1 MPADTI
7 PIFVSAG
14 DPSGD
19 IAGYH
24 LLNALKDQ
32 NNGFSF
38 FGLGGMRMKT
48 AGQEQLVGGD
58 ALAVMGFFEVARQ
71 IFFFK
76 RLFNDAVESI
86 KQKRPAAVILI
97 DYPGFNL
104 RLAERLGELNIPVI
118 YYISPQIWAWA
129 PKRIEKI
136 KRFVNLMLVILPF
149 ETSIYDQAGVPN
161 RFVGHYLMD
170 DIDRKH
176 IKAPFDARS
185 ELITLMPGSR
195 PQEVARMLP
204 TMLESAAIIG
214 KELCCHFAVAG
225 VKGGIDYEKYIKNS
239 PVRVGLSLEYNR
251 QLISESRMV
260 IVSSGTATLET
271 GIIGRPMVVIY
282 KTGYITYLIA
292 RRLVQVDS
300 IALINI
306 AAGRKIVPELIQG
319 AATPQKI
326 ASEVNR
332 VLADSGQLGGIVEQ
346 LNNVTDRLG
355 GPGTARRAAGAIREF
370 INC

>member
-1 MPADTI
+1 MSAENI

-24 LLNALKDQ
+24 LLNALQRQ
-32 NNGFSF
+32 NPGFQF
-38 FGLGGMRMKT
+38 FGLGGKRMKR
-48 AGQEQLVGGD
+48 AGQDQIVDGD
-58 ALAVMGFFEVARQ
+58 ELAVMGFWEVARK
-71 IFFFK
+71 FWFFK
-76 RLFNDAVESI
+76 RLMSDCVEQI
-86 KQKRPAAVILI
+86 KSRRPAAAILI

-104 RLAERLGELNIPVI
+104 RLAARLHDLDVPVI

-136 KRFVNLMLVILPF
+136 KRWVNLMLVILPF
-149 ETSIYDQAGVPN
+149 ETSLYDKAGVPN

-170 DIDRKH
+170 DLDKKYIR
-176 IKAPFDARS
+176 APFNDKS
-185 ELITLMPGSR
+185 DLVTLMPGSR
-195 PQEVARMLP
+195 PQEVERMLP
-204 TMLESAAIIG
+204 TMLESAAIIS
-214 KELCCHFAVAG
+214 KEIQCHFAIAG
-225 VKGGIDYEKYIKNS
+225 VQGGIDYNKYIKDS
-239 PVRVGLSLEYNR
+239 PISVALSMDNNR

-260 IVSSGTATLET
+260 IASSGTATLET

-282 KTGYITYLIA
+282 KTGRITYMIA
-292 RRLVQVDS
+292 RRLVQIDK

-306 AAGRKIVPELIQG
+306 AAGKKIVPELIQDE
-319 AATPQKI
+319 ATPQRI

-332 VLADSGQLGGIVEQ
+332 VLADSGQLNAIVEQ
-346 LNNVTDRLG
+346 LNDVTDRLG
-355 GPGTARRAAGAIREF
+355 GPGTSERAARAIREF

>member
-1 MPADTI
+1 MPADSI

-24 LLNALKDQ
+24 LLKALKDQ
-32 NNGFSF
+32 NHRFSF
-38 FGLGGMRMKT
+38 YGLGGQRMKT
-48 AGQEQLVGGD
+48 AGQEQLVEGN
-58 ALAVMGFFEVARQ
+58 ALAVMGFFEVARK
-71 IFFFK
+71 IVFFK
-76 RLFNDAVESI
+76 RLLTDAAEKI
-86 KQKRPAAVILI
+86 KQIKPAAAILI

-104 RLAERLGELNIPVI
+104 RLAAKLHELDIPVI

-129 PKRIEKI
+129 PGRIEKI
-136 KRFVNLMLVILPF
+136 KRYVNLMLVILPF
-149 ETSIYDQAGVPN
+149 ESSIYDKAGVPN

-176 IKAPFDARS
+176 IKAPFNDKS

-214 KELCCHFAVAG
+214 KELCCHFTIAG
-225 VKGGIDYEKYIKNS
+225 VKGGIDYEYYIKSS
-239 PVRVGLSLEYNR
+239 PVRVGLSMENNR

-260 IVSSGTATLET
+260 IASSGTATLET

-282 KTGYITYLIA
+282 KTGSITYLIA
-292 RRLVQVDS
+292 RRLVKIDK

-306 AAGRKIVPELIQG
+306 AAGRKIVPELIQSE
-319 AATPQKI
+319 ATPRKI
-326 ASEVNR
+326 ASEVSR
-332 VLADSGQLGGIVEQ
+332 VLADSGQLGNIVEQ